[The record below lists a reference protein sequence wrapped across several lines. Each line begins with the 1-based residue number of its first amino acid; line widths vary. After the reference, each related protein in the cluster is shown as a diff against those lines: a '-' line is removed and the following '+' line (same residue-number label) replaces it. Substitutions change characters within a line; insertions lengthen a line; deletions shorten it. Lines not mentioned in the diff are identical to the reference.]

1 MNFTRQ
7 HMVSLARL
15 LTELNSLLPQRAI
28 SAWRPV
34 TEMLHLSWV
43 TMRSLRGTSL
53 RHLRQCTLLRR
64 WEFGAKL
71 DWH

>member
-1 MNFTRQ
+1 MNFTR
-7 HMVSLARL
+7 HLDCLARS
-15 LTELNSLLPQRAI
+15 LTELAGLLPQRAT

-43 TMRSLRGTSL
+43 TMWSHQGTSL
-53 RHLRQCTLLRR
+53 RHLRQCILLRR